1 MEIIRMVIRGIMTM
15 FPFCIVPFIWLIVLG
30 LLGLWIWMLVDCIKR
45 DEEDFPSMGENTKLI
60 WILIVILTGWLG
72 GIIYFFMVKQKMK

>member
-1 MEIIRMVIRGIMTM
+1 MVIGGIMTM
-15 FPFCIVPFIWLIVLG
+15 LPFCIVPFIWLIVLG
-30 LLGLWIWMLVDCIKR
+30 VLGLWIWMLVDCIKR